1 MNKKPQEKGIRL
13 RGGVWYTNI
22 QVDGKR
28 KEIPV
33 GPNQSDAI
41 ALRAR
46 LKLMAL
52 DGTLQGYL
60 QKQSPASV
68 VTYND
73 AVKEHNEKHLKH
85 QTSGRDLYGRL
96 KPSLKLFD
104 NRDITTIRWQEIEDY
119 RNARLGKVSPGTVKQ
134 ELDMMNAVFERQVK
148 NDRLQKNPLAMV
160 DRPKVNNTREDIP
173 SHAEFLNLLNL
184 SWEVD
189 NRGFKII
196 KRLEPYLKL
205 ALVIADYTAMRIS
218 EVLAIKWTHIRNID
232 GCESIYIPKSKTQ
245 TKRFVPIHPELSRI
259 LQSLPRRGPFVVNLH
274 GRKIRSLKKG
284 FNKAREVAKLPW
296 LHIHDFRH
304 RAITRWVQEGH
315 PINVIMKATGHRT
328 FSAFSRYA
336 NLKEGDIQV
345 LVGRKTQPLPIV
357 TYQEFLGLEV
367 KSVAKVWQAA

>member
-1 MNKKPQEKGIRL
+1 MRQKPQEKGIRL

-33 GPNQSDAI
+33 GPNKDEAI
-41 ALRAR
+41 ALHAR

-60 QKQSPASV
+60 QKQLPTNV

-73 AVKEHNEKHLKH
+73 AVKEHNEKHIKH
-85 QTSGRDLYGRL
+85 QTSARDLYGRL
-96 KPSLKLFD
+96 KPSLKFFD
-104 NRDITTIRWQEIEDY
+104 KRDITTIRWQEVEDY
-119 RNARLGKVSPGTVKQ
+119 RNARLGEVSPGTVKQ
-134 ELDMMNAVFERQVK
+134 ELDMMHATFERQVK
-148 NDRLQKNPLAMV
+148 NDQLQKNPLDKV
-160 DRPKVNNTREDIP
+160 DRPKVNNTRDDIP
-173 SHAEFLNLLNL
+173 SHGEFLNLLNL

-189 NRGFKII
+189 NRGFKTI
-196 KRLEPYLKL
+196 KRLEPHLKL

-218 EVLAIKWTHIRNID
+218 EVLAVKWTHIRNID
-232 GCESIYIPKSKTQ
+232 GCESIYIAKTKTKQ
-245 TKRFVPIHPELSRI
+245 KRFVPVHPELSRI
-259 LQSLPRRGPFVVNLH
+259 LQSLPRRGLFVVNVR
-274 GRKIRSLKKG
+274 GRKVRSLKKG
-284 FNKAREVAKLPW
+284 FNKARELASLPW

-304 RAITRWVQEGH
+304 RAITRWVQQGH
-315 PINVIMKATGHRT
+315 PVNVIMKVTGHRT

-357 TYQEFLGLEV
+357 SYQDFVGIKLEN
-367 KSVAKVWQAA
+367 VAKVWQAA